1 MRNFEQSSHNPS
13 LCAHKKEEAKKER
26 GENVKKEK
34 IKKKSHNPSSQL
46 DPTAERAYRMAEA
59 G

>member
-13 LCAHKKEEAKKER
+13 LCAHKKEEEKK
-26 GENVKKEK
+26 GKGKNVKKEK
-34 IKKKSHNPSSQL
+34 KKKSHNPSSQL